1 MWRVVRRT
9 LTLICFFLIVGCVVQ
24 PDDCESMKSET
35 IKYLWSVNM
44 KQVEKLVR
52 AITLINDALEVTKTL
67 GDDIQYPLLD
77 CETAI
82 YKKG

>member
-1 MWRVVRRT
+1 
-9 LTLICFFLIVGCVVQ
+9 
-24 PDDCESMKSET
+24 
-35 IKYLWSVNM
+35 M

-52 AITLINDALEVTKTL
+52 AITLINEALEVTKTL

-82 YKKG
+82 YKKARIIDQKITKADLKIDLLEDKLKKSEVK

>member
-1 MWRVVRRT
+1 
-9 LTLICFFLIVGCVVQ
+9 
-24 PDDCESMKSET
+24 
-35 IKYLWSVNM
+35 M

-82 YKKG
+82 YKKAKIIDLNIMNLDLKIDVLEDKISQQHKQKSEVQS